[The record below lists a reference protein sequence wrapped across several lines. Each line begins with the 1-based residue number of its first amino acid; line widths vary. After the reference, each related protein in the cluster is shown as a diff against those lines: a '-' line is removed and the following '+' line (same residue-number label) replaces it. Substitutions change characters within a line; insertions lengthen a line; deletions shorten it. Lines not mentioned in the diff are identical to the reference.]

1 MFVSAK
7 KEAAASAGN
16 KKKGEQKGQTK
27 STSPVRKQ
35 KKRAVAS
42 AGNNKNGGQKGQ
54 TKSTSPVARKT
65 TVDTET
71 GSPAQKSTKKVTGGD
86 TQKEIFSTTGVTEN

>member
-1 MFVSAK
+1 LFVSAK

-42 AGNNKNGGQKGQ
+42 AGNKKKEG
-54 TKSTSPVARKT
+54 RK
-65 TVDTET
+65 VK
-71 GSPAQKSTKKVTGGD
+71 PKVLLR
-86 TQKEIFSTTGVTEN
+86 